1 MMLLALTMLLFAASA
16 AIATPACESGEF
28 QGYGIGKNSEEALG
42 AAYSDLAK
50 QISSSINVVETRSK
64 SQSMQKGVENL
75 SSEYASKIVIKAN
88 ISNISDAKVLKTGK
102 RSDGKTQTIVC
113 MSRANAAKGFIERER
128 LIADSLD
135 LLSNVALGTEHPK
148 RKNDAW
154 HKSQMLWAE
163 SIKNR
168 NLLETWGVQSAAPGM
183 ASEAYSKIR
192 DNYKVYCQSQKVY
205 WEDNAKNEC
214 SSASFSE
221 LSKRVKIEE
230 AQCASGL
237 KFKFSCAEKCKS
249 SSYGTECSFEPSL
262 AIESCS
268 AESYSLLKAREPVTG
283 QDMNSISRAKEK
295 LMDNLSKAVFLNEW
309 EKEIKEWMPLCVE

>member
-1 MMLLALTMLLFAASA
+1 MLFCCVANVAAA
-16 AIATPACESGEF
+16 PACASGEF
-28 QGYGIGKNSEEALG
+28 QGSGIGKNSEEALS

-50 QISSSINVVETRSK
+50 QISSSISVVETRSK
-64 SQSMQKGVENL
+64 SQSMQKGVEDL

-88 ISNISDAKVLKTGK
+88 LSNISDASILRTGK

-168 NLLETWGVQSAAPGM
+168 NLLENWGVQSAAPGM

-192 DNYKVYCQSQKVY
+192 ENYKAYCQSQKVY

-214 SSASFSE
+214 SNASFSL
-221 LSKRVKIEE
+221 LSKKIKMEE
-230 AQCASGL
+230 AQCSKGL

-262 AIESCS
+262 AIESCN
-268 AESYSLLKAREPVTG
+268 AESYSLLRVKVPITG
-283 QDMNSISRAKEK
+283 QDVNSNMSKAKER
-295 LMDNLSKAVFLNEW
+295 LIDNLQTADFFNEW
-309 EKEIKEWMPLCVE
+309 EKEIKEWVPLCVE